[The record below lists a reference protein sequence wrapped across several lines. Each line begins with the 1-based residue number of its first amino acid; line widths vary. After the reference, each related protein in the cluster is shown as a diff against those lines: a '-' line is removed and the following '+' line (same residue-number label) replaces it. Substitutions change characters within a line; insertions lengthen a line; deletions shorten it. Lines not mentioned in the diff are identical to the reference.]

1 MLLISP
7 QECQIGINN
16 NQIEIIDIRELYEF
30 EIANISCKHIP
41 MADFTAR
48 ISELDLTKKTVLMC
62 RSGKRAEALAN
73 LITTEGLIN
82 EVFIMNGGILAWI
95 ETVDSSLKID

>member
-1 MLLISP
+1 
-7 QECQIGINN
+7 
-16 NQIEIIDIRELYEF
+16 
-30 EIANISCKHIP
+30 
-41 MADFTAR
+41 
-48 ISELDLTKKTVLMC
+48 MC

-95 ETVDSSLKID
+95 ETVDTSLKLD

>member
-7 QECQIGINN
+7 KECQIGINN

-30 EIANISCKHIP
+30 EIANISSKHIP
-41 MADFTAR
+41 MAEFTTR
-48 ISELDLTKKTVLMC
+48 ISELDRTKKTVLMC

-73 LITTEGLIN
+73 LITTEGLIK

-95 ETVDSSLKID
+95 ETIDSSIKLD

>member
-30 EIANISCKHIP
+30 EVANISCKHIP

-48 ISELDLTKKTVLMC
+48 ISELDRTKTVLMC

-82 EVFIMNGGILAWI
+82 EVFVMNGGILAWI
-95 ETVDSSLKID
+95 ETIDSSIKLD